1 MKFHYKVKKDS
12 GEIVEGVREADD
24 RFVLARQMKDEGY
37 FVIATQALARD
48 EKKISWQ
55 KINNIFGRV
64 SLREKIVFASNL
76 SAMISAGL
84 SLIRSLNVMERQT
97 TNRYLKLVLKS
108 IGEKVTAGESLSAA
122 LREHQRIFPE
132 VFVAMVSAGE
142 ESGNLP
148 NSLKVVSE
156 QMSKSYELRRKIKG
170 AMIYPAVIIVVIVVI
185 AILMM
190 IFLVPTLTET
200 FRELEV
206 DLPLSTR
213 MVIFVSDFLSNNII
227 LTIVGILGIV
237 LFFIWY
243 GRTKLGRQSG
253 HYLLLH
259 LPVFGVLT
267 KKVNAAIVMR
277 TISSLVSSGVS
288 MLETLKITERVVQ
301 NVYYKKLIKQATEEV
316 QKGIGLSVVFGAKDG
331 LFPVLVSEMALV
343 GEETGN
349 LPEMLMNG
357 ARFFEDEVD
366 QVTKNLSTIIEPV
379 LMVLIG
385 IAVGFFAIS
394 MIGPMYSL
402 SEVI

>member
-1 MKFHYKVKKDS
+1 MKFHYKVKKS
-12 GEIVEGVREADD
+12 TGEVVEGVRQADD
-24 RFVLARQMKDEGY
+24 RFALARQMKDEGF
-37 FVIATQALARD
+37 FVVSTKPLGGN

-76 SAMISAGL
+76 SSMISAGL

-97 TNRYLKLVLKS
+97 TNRYLKLILQA
-108 IGEKVTAGESLSAA
+108 IGEKVTAGESLSVA
-122 LREHQRIFPE
+122 LAGYRRIFPE

-170 AMIYPAVIIVVIVVI
+170 AMIYPAVIIVVIIVI

-190 IFLVPTLTET
+190 IFLVPTLTDT
-200 FRELEV
+200 FKELGV
-206 DLPLSTR
+206 DLPFSTKII
-213 MVIFVSDFLSNNII
+213 IFISDFLSNNIFT
-227 LTIVGILGIV
+227 TIVGILGII
-237 LFFIWY
+237 LFLVWY
-243 GRTKLGRQSG
+243 GRTRSGRQLG

-259 LPVFGVLT
+259 LPFLAGIT
-267 KKVNAAIVMR
+267 KKVNSAIIMR

-288 MLETLKITERVVQ
+288 MVETLKITERVVQ
-301 NVYYKKLIKQATEEV
+301 NIYYKKVIKEAIKEV
-316 QKGIGLSVVFGAKDG
+316 QKGVGLSVVFNSQKR
-331 LFPVLVSEMALV
+331 LFPVLVSEMTLV

-357 ARFFEDEVD
+357 ARFFEEEVD

-402 SEVI
+402 SDAI